1 MFLDMKKTAPK
12 SFIGVRLEE
21 DLLKQVEELAAA
33 EEWSL
38 SHMSRR
44 LIQLA
49 VNVLGSVSEEDR
61 PKILRMVQV
70 QESMKELLGSLGA
83 PTGGKKS
90 RPKSSK

>member
-1 MFLDMKKTAPK
+1 MFLDMKKPAPK

-61 PKILRMVQV
+61 PKVLRMVQG
-70 QESMKELLGSLGA
+70 QEGIKELLGSLGA
-83 PTGGKKS
+83 PTGGKKN